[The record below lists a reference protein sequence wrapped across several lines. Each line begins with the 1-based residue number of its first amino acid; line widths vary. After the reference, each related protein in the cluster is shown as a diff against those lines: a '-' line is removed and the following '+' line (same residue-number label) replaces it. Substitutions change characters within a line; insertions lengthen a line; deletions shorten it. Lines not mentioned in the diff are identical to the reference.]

1 MLIALCSDK
10 GSPGTTTTALALA
23 SCWPSPAALVEA
35 DPYGGDLAIRMRTEA
50 GNVLPETPTV
60 LTLATAA
67 RTSQGYQAVSRYG
80 QRINDQ
86 LVVVPGYLVAEQ
98 GMGVTDWQP
107 LASHLRTAELPVF
120 ADVGR
125 LHAGSPVLPV
135 AAAADVVVVVG
146 RADTASMIRLRERMS
161 RLVAALAAHRDAP
174 PRLFPILVGLDRHG
188 SRNLADLRL
197 LLDDTPAGPLV
208 VGAAHIAFDL
218 GAVQR
223 LLAGQH
229 PAGLLAR
236 TTLIRS
242 ARRTASELSAL
253 VDTRTPEAVAR

>member
-1 MLIALCSDK
+1 MLIAVCSDK

-23 SCWPSPAALVEA
+23 SRWPTPAALVEA

-50 GNVLPETPTV
+50 GSVLPETPTV

-67 RTSQGYQAVSRYG
+67 RTSQGHLAVSRYG

-86 LVVVPGYLVAEQ
+86 LLVIPGYLVAEQ
-98 GMGVTDWQP
+98 AAGVADWEP
-107 LASHLRTAELPVF
+107 LATLLRKAELPVI

-146 RADTASMIRLRERMS
+146 RADTASMIRLRERTS
-161 RLVAALAAHRDAP
+161 RLVAALVTHRDSP
-174 PRLFPILVGLDRHG
+174 PRMFPILVGPERHG
-188 SRNLADLRL
+188 ARDIEDLRL
-197 LLDDTPAGPLV
+197 LLDDTPAGPLI
-208 VGAAHIAFDL
+208 VGVGHIAFDIS
-218 GAVQR
+218 AVQR

-236 TTLIRS
+236 TKLMRS
-242 ARRTASELSAL
+242 ARRTVSELSARS
-253 VDTRTPEAVAR
+253 T